1 MIPRR
6 EFLKIGGLTLTLP
19 SFVRGL
25 FAAPGPAQ
33 EELRNMTEGVTP
45 PGPADYEERLAKA
58 GRLMAAHDLDA
69 VFLSGG
75 SDLLYFTAVDWWSSE
90 RTFGAVLNKKGLPI
104 WVCPAFEMDRAKEMI
119 PRGHEVRTWEE
130 DESPYAVIAG
140 IMKDLGGRRLGLSP
154 ETSAFQ
160 MFGLKRDASAVDQLD
175 GAPVTEGCRGT
186 KSAKEIA
193 YMDLAAKITKFAYRK
208 AFGQIREGM
217 TPTDLAALIAAA
229 HEKMGVRGGGG
240 PQFGPNTSFPHGS
253 RTPRKVGEGTVIMVD
268 GGCSVEGYSSDV
280 TRTIVFG
287 KPTDKM
293 LRVWDI
299 VKKAQTAALE
309 ACRPGAACE
318 DVDAA
323 ARKVIDDAGYGPGYR
338 HFAHRVG
345 HGIGLDTHE
354 YPYLV
359 KGNTLKLEPGMTF
372 SNEPGIYIPGE
383 FGIRHEDSMVV
394 TEDGSRYLG
403 GMEALAIDRPF
414 ADS

>member
-6 EFLKIGGLTLTLP
+6 EFLKIGGLTVALP
-19 SFVRGL
+19 VFARGL
-25 FAAPGPAQ
+25 FASPGANQ
-33 EELRNMTEGVTP
+33 EELRNMIDGVTP
-45 PGPADYEERLAKA
+45 PGPEDYEERMERA
-58 GRLMAAHDLDA
+58 GRLMAAYNLDA

-90 RTFGAVLNKKGLPI
+90 RTFGAVLNKKGAPI
-104 WVCPAFEMDRAKEMI
+104 WVCPTFELDRAKEII
-119 PRGHEVRTWEE
+119 PAGHAVRTWEE
-130 DESPYAVIAG
+130 HESPYAVIAG
-140 IMKDLGGRRLGLSP
+140 VMKDLGGRRLGLSP
-154 ETSAFQ
+154 GTSAFQ
-160 MFGLKRDASAVDQLD
+160 VFGLKRDASGVEQAD
-175 GAPVTEGCRGT
+175 GAPVTEGCRGAKT
-186 KSAKEIA
+186 AKEIA
-193 YMDLAAKITKFAYRK
+193 YMDLAAKITKLAYRK
-208 AFGQIREGM
+208 SFGQIREGM
-217 TPTDLAALIAAA
+217 TPVDLAGLIAAA

-253 RTPRKVGEGTVIMVD
+253 RAPQKVGKGTVIMID
-268 GGCSVEGYSSDV
+268 GGCSIEGYSSDV

-299 VKKAQTAALE
+299 VKKAQTAALR

-359 KGNTLKLEPGMTF
+359 KGNALKLVPGMTF
-372 SNEPGIYIPGE
+372 SNEPGIYIAGE

-394 TEDGSRYLG
+394 TADGARYLG

-414 ADS
+414 ADQ

>member
-6 EFLKIGGLTLTLP
+6 EFLKIGGLTMAF
-19 SFVRGL
+19 SGFVRGL
-25 FAAPGPAQ
+25 SASPGPAG
-33 EELRNMTEGVTP
+33 EELRKMTAGVEP
-45 PGPADYEERLAKA
+45 LGPGDYAERLERA
-58 GRLMAAHDLDA
+58 GRLMAAHHLDA

-75 SDLLYFTAVDWWSSE
+75 TDLVYFTAVDWWPSE
-90 RTFGAVLNKKGLPI
+90 RTFGAVLNKKGAPI
-104 WVCPAFEMDRAKEMI
+104 WVCPAFELDRAEEAV
-119 PRGHEVRTWEE
+119 PAGHPIRTWEE
-130 DESPYAVIAG
+130 HESPYAVLAG

-154 ETSAFQ
+154 GTSAFQ
-160 MFGLKRDASAVDQLD
+160 IFGLKRDASGIEAAD
-175 GAPVTEGCRGT
+175 GAVVTEGCRGT
-186 KSAKEIA
+186 KTAGEIA
-193 YMDLAAKITKFAYRK
+193 YMDLAAKITKFAYRH

-217 TPTDLAALIAAA
+217 TPMDLAGLIAAA

-253 RTPRKVGEGTVIMVD
+253 RAAQKAGEGTVIMVD
-268 GGCSVEGYSSDV
+268 GGCSVEGYRSDV

-299 VKKAQTAALE
+299 VKKAQTAALR

-323 ARKVIDDAGYGPGYR
+323 ARKVIEDAGYGPGYR
-338 HFAHRVG
+338 YFAHRLG

-372 SNEPGIYIPGE
+372 SDEPGIYIPGE
-383 FGIRHEDSMVV
+383 FGIRHEDCMVV
-394 TEDGSRYLG
+394 TGDGARYLG
-403 GMEALAIDRPF
+403 GMEALAIDKPF
-414 ADS
+414 ADQ